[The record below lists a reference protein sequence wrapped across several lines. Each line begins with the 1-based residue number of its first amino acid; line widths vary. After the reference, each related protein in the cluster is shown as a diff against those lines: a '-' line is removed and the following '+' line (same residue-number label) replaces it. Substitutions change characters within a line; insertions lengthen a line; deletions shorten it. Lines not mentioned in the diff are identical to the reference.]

1 MAENAAL
8 AADAEDVGRTL
19 PLRDVRMRLPH
30 LAALARAAG
39 QVTVI
44 VDDRTNQPLAALVP
58 LAVARAAAVPRADDR
73 RIPEL
78 ERRVAVAEESA
89 RTAAEHARAATGQV
103 RAAAEELR
111 TVRELAAAAGAD
123 VHAARE
129 QARVTAERAAAS
141 SAGWARRCETLRA
154 DLRRQHGAELSA
166 ARRELARAWAELH
179 RVCPPGADREV
190 DRLRAA
196 QHDFLDDVA

>member
-73 RIPEL
+73 RIAEL
-78 ERRVAVAEESA
+78 ERRVAAAEENA
-89 RTAAEHARAATGQV
+89 RVATGQV
-103 RAAAEELR
+103 RAAAEKLR

-129 QARVTAERAAAS
+129 QARVVAERAAAS

-179 RVCPPGADREV
+179 RVSPPGADRDV